1 MTWGLFEKLW
11 WLFFSVVVVL
21 LGAWW
26 RLAITVHKSKERL
39 AQVAENK
46 KAIDALKEEMTGI
59 KDDIS
64 DIKGN
69 VNRQTEDTAAMLS
82 LLQAITIALNDKDC
96 NIGPARDR
104 FNEHLAKR

>member
-1 MTWGLFEKLW
+1 MTWELFERFW
-11 WLFFSVVVVL
+11 WLLGSVL
-21 LGAWW
+21 LAILGYVWN
-26 RLAITVHKSKERL
+26 LAITVHKSKERL
-39 AQVAENK
+39 EQVAENK

-82 LLQAITIALNDKDC
+82 LLQAITIALRDKNCD
-96 NIGPARDR
+96 IGPATNE
-104 FNEHLAKR
+104 FNKHLARR